1 MARGEFGSA
10 RHVLEEALQEAPE
23 DVWLWVILS
32 HALLQEGSDWD
43 GAEAA
48 LRKELELDPENT
60 EAKNNLAVLLRQR
73 QGAIGVCS

>member
-10 RHVLEEALQEAPE
+10 RHVLEEAIQETPN

-43 GAEAA
+43 CAEAA
-48 LRKELELDPENT
+48 LRKVLELDPKNI
-60 EAKNNLAVLLRQR
+60 EARNNLAILLRQR
-73 QGAIGVCS
+73 QGAIGVSA